1 MIKKMIIIAAAL
13 LLMSGYYVE
22 AAEQNV
28 IMEIEG
34 LTCPLCPIAV
44 KKALSNVDDVRDIRV
59 SLDDGKAWLTV
70 QDSVTDKTLS
80 DAVKKVGPYKGR
92 VIQRRVQ
99 KN

>member
-1 MIKKMIIIAAAL
+1 MINKMIIIAVTL

-44 KKALSNVDDVRDIRV
+44 KKALSNVEGVRDIMV
-59 SLDDGKAWLTV
+59 SLDDGKAWLIV
-70 QDSVTDKTLS
+70 RDSVTDETLS
-80 DAVKKVGPYKGR
+80 DAVKKAGPYKGR
-92 VIQRRVQ
+92 VIQRTIIE
-99 KN
+99 